1 MDKFLTNIDR
11 QIEYNKGKNLFRD
24 SGETEFKFVDETIQA
39 IAGIGVLDTESE
51 SFLIEY
57 TADKVLNEF
66 CRINQY
72 YSFNTQAKEELKE
85 IYRDLFTAF
94 KTSGANLETISA
106 KHYQNLQLWLEKN
119 NAFARKMYSGAGE
132 IIDPVA
138 CSEYSPQLQI
148 DILGIKTESLMEPI
162 LDVGCGK
169 KGLLVKY
176 LSDQG
181 FSIVGIDR
189 FSFPESNRLTADW
202 LEYEYGFGQWGT
214 IISNLG
220 FSNHFIHHNLR
231 DDGNYLAYGKK
242 YIEILKSLKV
252 GGNFYYAPA
261 LPFIE
266 CYLDPE
272 EFLVHTK
279 KVAGLDYNS
288 TIIKRIKSVRL

>member
-1 MDKFLTNIDR
+1 MDILIKS
-11 QIEYNKGKNLFRD
+11 IENQLKYNKGKNLFRE
-24 SGETEFKFVDETIQA
+24 SGETEFKFVAETIQA
-39 IAGIGVLDTESE
+39 IAGIGALDTESE

-57 TADKVLNEF
+57 TSDKVLNEF

-85 IYRDLFTAF
+85 IYRNLFEAF
-94 KTSGANLETISA
+94 KTSDTDLENISA
-106 KHYQNLQLWLEKN
+106 KHYQNLQLWLDKN
-119 NAFARKMYSGAGE
+119 NAFARKLYSGAGE

-148 DILGIKTESLMEPI
+148 DVLGIETGNLMEPI

-176 LSDQG
+176 LSYQG

-189 FSFPESNRLTADW
+189 FSFTESNLLTADW
-202 LEYEYGFGQWGT
+202 LEYEYGNNHLGT

-242 YIEILKSLKV
+242 YMEILKSLKV
-252 GGNFYYAPA
+252 GGSFYYAPA

-266 CYLDPE
+266 CYLDPK
-272 EFLVHTK
+272 EFRVHTK
-279 KVAGLDYNS
+279 KAAGLDYNS
-288 TIIKRIKSVRL
+288 TIIKRIK